1 MEIDEPSNF
10 LANFLASQN
19 QEVSLESV
27 PEIITMEDETD
38 EGKFQRKTV
47 LFKSMDSQ
55 FFVNPNHSS
64 SQFYS
69 LYTNR
74 LAAISPSLKDKARKK
89 WKDAEIVPHVLQA
102 SESRCII
109 VGTVIKV
116 MPLKPNV
123 LIEYSKER
131 AILPIPTDKSF
142 VSPNDSIF
150 LEDESGRAQLLG
162 AIDAK
167 DFVSGTI
174 IACVGKGTDSGD
186 FEVEEYL
193 FPGFSPQKPFPQG
206 KNKGK
211 YVLLVSGLNICKDD
225 VNPLHFKLL
234 VEFITGNIGSHAE
247 HELQR
252 NIVRVIIAGNSL
264 CVQSDM
270 TKDVSLRFAKREQS
284 QLTAAVREL
293 DLNLLALCS
302 ACHLDLMPGAKD
314 PASFSIPQQPI
325 NKCLLPRTSQMST
338 LNFATNPHKFSLG
351 EVEFLG
357 HSGQPIENMKQY
369 LSEPNIEL
377 AKNTLKWQ
385 HMAPTAPDTLSC
397 TASKHDPFVMTET
410 PHIYFIGNQSQYY
423 SCVENGE
430 NGQSVRIIM
439 VPDFSSTQTV
449 VLLDLD
455 TLDCMPIKIASFDD

>member
-1 MEIDEPSNF
+1 M
-10 LANFLASQN
+10 ANQN
-19 QEVSLESV
+19 QEISLDSV
-27 PEIITMEDETD
+27 PEILSMEVDD
-38 EGKFQRKTV
+38 SNEGKFQRKTV
-47 LFKSMDSQ
+47 AFKSMDSQ
-55 FFVNPNHSS
+55 YFINPQQAS

-74 LAAISPSLKDKARKK
+74 LAAISPSLKEKARKK
-89 WKDAEIVPHVLQA
+89 WKGADIMPQVLQA
-102 SESRCII
+102 TESRCIL

-123 LIEYSKER
+123 LLEYSKER

-142 VSPNDSIF
+142 VRPLDVVY
-150 LEDESGRAQLLG
+150 LVDESGRAQLLG

-174 IACVGKGTDSGD
+174 IAVVGKGTDSGD
-186 FEVEEYL
+186 FEVEEYM

-211 YVLLVSGLNICKDD
+211 YVLLTSGFNIGKDD

-264 CVQSDM
+264 CIHTDM

-302 ACHLDLMPGAKD
+302 ACHLDLMPGEKD
-314 PASFSIPQQPI
+314 PASFSIPQQPL

-351 EVEFLG
+351 DVEFLG
-357 HSGQPIENMKQY
+357 HSGQPIENMRQY
-369 LSEPNIEL
+369 LTETNIGL

-385 HMAPTAPDTLSC
+385 HLAPTAPDTLSC
-397 TASKHDPFVMTET
+397 AASKHDPLVMTET

-423 SCVENGE
+423 TCLEEGE

-439 VPDFSSTQTV
+439 IPDFSSTQTV

-455 TLDCMPIKIASFDD
+455 SLECMPIKIASFDD